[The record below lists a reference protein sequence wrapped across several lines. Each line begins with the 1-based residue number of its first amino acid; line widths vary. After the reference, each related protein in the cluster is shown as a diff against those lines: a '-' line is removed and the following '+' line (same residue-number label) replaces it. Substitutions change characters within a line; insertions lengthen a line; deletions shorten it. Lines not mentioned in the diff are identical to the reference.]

1 MYLMIFKCNLIQEK
15 SLIQGGTS
23 ESPVLTVGMEEGHL
37 LLSEQKKLLINTE
50 QSVYRNATIGVVFL

>member
-23 ESPVLTVGMEEGHL
+23 ESPVLTVGMEELGMEEGHL

-50 QSVYRNATIGVVFL
+50 